1 MSEPKT
7 APSFQLWIDADA
19 IPRILREL
27 IFKASDRHLLNVTFV
42 ANQAVGITPSNR
54 IKSIQVASG
63 ADRADQ
69 EIVER
74 MQPGDIVVTQDIPLA
89 AQVIEKGG
97 TAINP
102 RGDVYTKDNVR
113 ARLHLRD
120 YMEVLRGSGVQ
131 TGGPPP
137 ISDREKKAF
146 ADSLEKIIHQHK
158 RRFPAQPFPAQPL
171 QPE

>member
-1 MSEPKT
+1 MTQEKIS
-7 APSFQLWIDADA
+7 APFHLWIDADA
-19 IPRILREL
+19 IPRILRDI
-27 IFKASDRHLLNVTFV
+27 IFRASDRHLLNVTFV
-42 ANQAVGITPSNR
+42 ANQPVGITPSAR
-54 IKSIQVASG
+54 IKSIQVSQG
-63 ADRADQ
+63 ADSADR

-74 MQPGDIVVTQDIPLA
+74 MQAGDVVVTQDIPLA

-102 RGDVYTKDNVR
+102 RGDIYTPDNVR

-120 YMEVLRGSGVQ
+120 FMEVLRGSGVQ

-146 ADSLEKIIHQHK
+146 ADSLEKTIQKEK
-158 RRFPAQPFPAQPL
+158 RKVK
-171 QPE
+171 